1 MRCKS
6 TKTVWGMRVG
16 GGCDAGCMYLLV
28 AFHVFF
34 WIPQEENPDFIS
46 RQGML
51 RLLTSFLDQISRV
64 VTKTAL
70 SSGSSRVYQVQV

>member
-1 MRCKS
+1 MRC
-6 TKTVWGMRVG
+6 GMFVLTSSSS
-16 GGCDAGCMYLLV
+16 Y
-28 AFHVFF
+28 FF